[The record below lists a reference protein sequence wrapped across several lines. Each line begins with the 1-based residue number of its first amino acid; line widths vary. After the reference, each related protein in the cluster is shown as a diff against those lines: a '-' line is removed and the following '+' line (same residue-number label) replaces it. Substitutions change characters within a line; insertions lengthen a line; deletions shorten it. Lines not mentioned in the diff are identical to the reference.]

1 MEAPIKIKRTAI
13 TLAQKVQII
22 LKLNDPSFKQ
32 KEIAQEYGLTA
43 SAISKIAKKKEGI
56 LEEWLRG
63 GNLERKR
70 KREGKNQ
77 TIDDALLSWFWMASK
92 EEGPISGPVLMA
104 KAKALAE
111 EMGIEF
117 KPTNGWLCRWKNRN
131 NLAYRRVPREKAEYR
146 AKSGQRTGLPI
157 LITPSLCS
165 QDRQPAPEY
174 YGEGTPTQALEEAEE
189 DSHDQTAERIE
200 QEEQDAHF
208 YTGKS
213 CTSKQ
218 GWMETAHNGNKLL
231 CIRMGFI
238 PKISNRKSAFWKEEH
253 HSPHSP
259 LFSRIQLKAM
269 EEDLPLMGVVNVQ
282 HGTTLYTRRPVFN
295 VSQDGPIFNH

>member
-1 MEAPIKIKRTAI
+1 MEAPVKIKRTAI

-43 SAISKIAKKKEGI
+43 SAISKIVKKKEGI

-104 KAKALAE
+104 KAKALAD

-131 NLAYRRVPREKAEYR
+131 NLAYRRVPREKADYLTTSNHR
-146 AKSGQRTGLPI
+146 PGLPM
-157 LITPSLCS
+157 LVTPSLYL
-165 QDRQPAPEY
+165 QDAQHVPEY
-174 YGEGTPTQALEEAEE
+174 YGEGTPTQQPEEAEE
-189 DSHDQTAERIE
+189 DSRDQTAEGME

-213 CTSKQ
+213 
-218 GWMETAHNGNKLL
+218 
-231 CIRMGFI
+231 
-238 PKISNRKSAFWKEEH
+238 
-253 HSPHSP
+253 
-259 LFSRIQLKAM
+259 
-269 EEDLPLMGVVNVQ
+269 
-282 HGTTLYTRRPVFN
+282 
-295 VSQDGPIFNH
+295 